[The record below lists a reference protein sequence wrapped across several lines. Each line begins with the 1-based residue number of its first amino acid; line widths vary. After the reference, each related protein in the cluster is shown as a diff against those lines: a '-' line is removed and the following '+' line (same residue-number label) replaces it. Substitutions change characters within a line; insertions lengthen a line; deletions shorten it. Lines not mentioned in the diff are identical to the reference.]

1 MRTIGQNI
9 RYYRKLRGYS
19 QEKLAEM
26 ADINDKLTGKR
37 IPTVINLVAIAEA
50 LEVTMDELCGI
61 NLSEPRIE
69 LEREIM
75 RAVRGVL
82 REYSKNSGNQMFN
95 RKEKSVE
102 KDIYRWKCRNN
113 WT

>member
-26 ADINDKLTGKR
+26 ADLNDKLIGFYETGKR
-37 IPTVINLVAIAEA
+37 IPPVINLVAIAEA
-50 LEVTMDELCGI
+50 LEVTMDQLCGI
-61 NLSEPRIE
+61 STPEPSTE

-75 RAVRGVL
+75 RAVRGIL
-82 REYSKNSGNQMFN
+82 REY
-95 RKEKSVE
+95 RVE
-102 KDIYRWKCRNN
+102 KIK
-113 WT
+113 

>member
-26 ADINDKLTGKR
+26 ANINDKLVGFYETGKR
-37 IPTVINLVAIAEA
+37 IPPVINLVAIAEA
-50 LEVTMDELCGI
+50 LEATMDQLCGVNI
-61 NLSEPRIE
+61 LEPGTE

-82 REYSKNSGNQMFN
+82 REY
-95 RKEKSVE
+95 RVE
-102 KDIYRWKCRNN
+102 KK
-113 WT
+113 

>member
-26 ADINDKLTGKR
+26 ADINDKLVGFYETGKR
-37 IPTVINLVAIAEA
+37 IPPVINLVAIAEA
-50 LEVTMDELCGI
+50 LEVTMDQLCGI
-61 NLSEPRIE
+61 NLPEPRIE

-75 RAVRGVL
+75 RAVRDVL
-82 REYSKNSGNQMFN
+82 REYEVQKI
-95 RKEKSVE
+95 K
-102 KDIYRWKCRNN
+102 
-113 WT
+113 

>member
-9 RYYRKLRGYS
+9 RHYRKLRGYS

-26 ADINDKLTGKR
+26 ADINDKLLGFYETGKR
-37 IPTVINLVAIAEA
+37 IPPVINLVAIAEA
-50 LEVTMDELCGI
+50 LEVTMDELCGVSI
-61 NLSEPRIE
+61 PEPRIE

-82 REYSKNSGNQMFN
+82 REY
-95 RKEKSVE
+95 RVE
-102 KDIYRWKCRNN
+102 KK
-113 WT
+113 

>member
-1 MRTIGQNI
+1 MVIKMRTIGQNI

-26 ADINDKLTGKR
+26 ADINDKLVGFYETGKR
-37 IPTVINLVAIAEA
+37 IPPVINLVAIAET
-50 LEVTMDELCGI
+50 LEVTVDELCGV
-61 NLSEPRIE
+61 NTLEPGTE

-82 REYSKNSGNQMFN
+82 REYK
-95 RKEKSVE
+95 VE
-102 KDIYRWKCRNN
+102 KK
-113 WT
+113 

>member
-26 ADINDKLTGKR
+26 ADLNDKLIGFYETGKR
-37 IPTVINLVAIAEA
+37 IPPVINLVAIAEA
-50 LEVTMDELCGI
+50 LEVTMDQLCGI
-61 NLSEPRIE
+61 NLPEPRIE

-82 REYSKNSGNQMFN
+82 REYEVQKI
-95 RKEKSVE
+95 K
-102 KDIYRWKCRNN
+102 
-113 WT
+113 

>member
-9 RYYRKLRGYS
+9 RYYRKLRGYI

-26 ADINDKLTGKR
+26 ADINDKLVGFYETGKR
-37 IPTVINLVAIAEA
+37 IPPVINLVAIAEA
-50 LEVTMDELCGI
+50 LEVTMDELCGV
-61 NLSEPRIE
+61 NTLEPGTE

-82 REYSKNSGNQMFN
+82 REY
-95 RKEKSVE
+95 RVE
-102 KDIYRWKCRNN
+102 KK
-113 WT
+113 